1 MFLQFSSTK
10 AVKMGEIYY
19 YEDSNAFV
27 VDLVD
32 NYEKAVQ
39 ENEKL
44 RQENERLIRI
54 EKEYNAHCEYLDSIE
69 GIDIIRENKKL
80 KDRVKELENACC
92 EEAVKKNIALNAY
105 EMTRI
110 KLAEIFIEPTF
121 LNDIYHRDY
130 KKEKDE
136 FIFTLKLPWEKAKTI
151 FDKKRIKAIL
161 EYEKAEG
168 RKDE

>member
-1 MFLQFSSTK
+1 MRFVPQRK
-10 AVKMGEIYY
+10 NYPIVKVGETYY
-19 YEDSNAFV
+19 IDEV
-27 VDLVD
+27 KVL
-32 NYEKAVQ
+32 EE

-105 EMTRI
+105 EMTIVKLGEMFI
-110 KLAEIFIEPTF
+110 KPELI
-121 LNDIYHRDY
+121 NDISFRVNR
-130 KKEKDE
+130 KEGKN
-136 FIFTLKLPWEKAKTI
+136 FFFTFAVPWEKV
-151 FDKKRIKAIL
+151 KKELPEKSIEI
-161 EYEKAEG
+161 YEKAEEVKQNEQK
-168 RKDE
+168 RFF

>member
-1 MFLQFSSTK
+1 MRFDPQRK
-10 AVKMGEIYY
+10 NYPIVKVGETYY
-19 YEDSNAFV
+19 IDEV
-27 VDLVD
+27 KVL
-32 NYEKAVQ
+32 EE

-92 EEAVKKNIALNAY
+92 EETVKKNIALNAY
-105 EMTRI
+105 EMTIVKLGEMFI
-110 KLAEIFIEPTF
+110 KPELI
-121 LNDIYHRDY
+121 NDISFRVNR
-130 KKEKDE
+130 KEGKN
-136 FIFTLKLPWEKAKTI
+136 FVFTFAVPWEKV
-151 FDKKRIKAIL
+151 KKELPEKSIEI
-161 EYEKAEG
+161 YEKAEG

>member
-1 MFLQFSSTK
+1 MRFDPQRK
-10 AVKMGEIYY
+10 NYPIVKVGETYY
-19 YEDSNAFV
+19 IDEV
-27 VDLVD
+27 KVL
-32 NYEKAVQ
+32 EE

-69 GIDIIRENKKL
+69 GIDIIRENKEL

-92 EEAVKKNIALNAY
+92 EETVKKNIALNAY
-105 EMTRI
+105 EMTRK
-110 KLAEIFIEPTF
+110 KLAKIFIEPTF
-121 LNDIYHRDY
+121 LNAIYYRDY

-136 FIFTLKLPWEKAKTI
+136 FIFTLKMPWKKAKTI

-161 EYEKAEG
+161 EYEKAEEVKQNEQK
-168 RKDE
+168 RFFLK